1 MVQEKSNWVKGIEEE
16 LTKSFYKKIVWAIIF
31 LLSIFALYFSK
42 NVSLILGITDDSIIG
57 LILILLAIIAL
68 GGALAYPKHPDYLA
82 YYLYQ
87 IGNELPE
94 FELDDNYLKRN
105 QKYIKNCSK
114 QISNIIGEGEGDLR
128 AKYFTD
134 NIVAFLDKLD
144 NIILRLNH
152 LYSREDIDE
161 TLMTKLN
168 GMSSEQFITERE
180 FISSNLISL
189 ANLIHK
195 ESSGLTQAHV
205 DIANKLSEE
214 LKDISEK
221 PFNKSLSEYI
231 KEIWSKLHYNLKIL
245 IFLGIVFGTI
255 FIVLAQILVYYGI
268 GQQSYTTAMA
278 VSGVLTAAAFS
289 KIDLFIARERVR

>member
-31 LLSIFALYFSK
+31 LLSIFVVYFSE
-42 NVSLILGITDDSIIG
+42 NISLILGLTGDNIIG
-57 LILILLAIIAL
+57 LISFFLIFIAL
-68 GGALAYPKHPDYLA
+68 IGILASPKHPDYLA
-82 YYLYQ
+82 YNIYQ

-105 QKYIKNCSK
+105 QKYIKNCSQ
-114 QISNIIGEGEGDLR
+114 QISYIIGVVDGNLR
-128 AKYFTD
+128 ARYFTD
-134 NIVAFLDKLD
+134 NIVNFLDKLYS
-144 NIILRLNH
+144 IILRLNH

-195 ESSGLTQAHV
+195 ESSGLTQDHV
-205 DIANKLSEE
+205 DIANKISEE

-231 KEIWSKLHYNLKIL
+231 KEMWSKLHYNLKIL
-245 IFLGIVFGTI
+245 IFLGIVFGTM
-255 FIVLAQILVYYGI
+255 FIVLSQILVYYGI
-268 GQQSYTTAMA
+268 GQQSYTTAML
-278 VSGVLTAAAFS
+278 VSGALTAAAFS